1 MRWFLISI
9 HKEEFD
15 KLDITFHLDEIE
27 AKIYGFLEQNVN
39 KAFSMFEIYINAFVD
54 EMFRKD
60 LRKLYCDEDYIDHP
74 LYQTI
79 QKKGEKM
86 VKEGKIAGKYHQ
98 GKYYYT
104 V

>member
-1 MRWFLISI
+1 M
-9 HKEEFD
+9 
-15 KLDITFHLDEIE
+15 DITIHLDETE

-54 EMFRKD
+54 ELFRKNFRND
-60 LRKLYCDEDYIDHP
+60 LCGEDYIKHP

-79 QKKGEKM
+79 QKKAEQM
-86 VKEGKIAGKYHQ
+86 VKEEKIEGRYHQ